1 MNRASLL
8 PQGFYARD
16 ARTVARAL
24 LGKLLVRRDPR
35 GRFRIG
41 RIVETEAYL
50 EGDPAA
56 HSYRGPTPRNQVM
69 FGPAG
74 YAYVYFTYGMHYC
87 MNVTCEREGKPGA
100 VLLRALRPVEGIV
113 AMAAAREIA
122 LPESPTEK
130 HLRMLASGPARL
142 AEALSITRERDN
154 ACLLTSEEHG
164 LYILDDGYSAGPI
177 VATPRIGISKA
188 VEKKWRYLLKNDPFV
203 SK

>member
-1 MNRASLL
+1 MSGSTRTVRRLVSCRPDGKSDRSMTLSSLL

-113 AMAAAREIA
+113 
-122 LPESPTEK
+122 
-130 HLRMLASGPARL
+130 
-142 AEALSITRERDN
+142 
-154 ACLLTSEEHG
+154 
-164 LYILDDGYSAGPI
+164 
-177 VATPRIGISKA
+177 
-188 VEKKWRYLLKNDPFV
+188 
-203 SK
+203 